1 MNEWLVAGAAM
12 LVLLAPCGY
21 IAMRGSTVD
30 RLLGLELGAVVTS
43 MAMLLLAEGFDRS
56 IYFDLAVVYTALSG
70 MNAATTMVDVS
81 ADNLANA
88 ETPGFKAGTVQF
100 GTLTPETLSFGSPV
114 VAGGRI

>member
-1 MNEWLVAGAAM
+1 VNEWLVAGAAM

-56 IYFDLAVVYTALSG
+56 IYFDLAVVYTALSF
-70 MNAATTMVDVS
+70 T
-81 ADNLANA
+81 
-88 ETPGFKAGTVQF
+88 
-100 GTLTPETLSFGSPV
+100 GTLAIVRFLERWV
-114 VAGGRI
+114 